1 MIEDLGVGAE
11 GERLRAYVSGPT
23 FQGVREHGSG
33 CGNRGPASA
42 SPPHRIRHRGPC
54 SRRQEAGTMSKFI
67 KLVRI
72 RGSGSGRGDA
82 GARVHGAG
90 HATRP

>member
-1 MIEDLGVGAE
+1 
-11 GERLRAYVSGPT
+11 
-23 FQGVREHGSG
+23 
-33 CGNRGPASA
+33 
-42 SPPHRIRHRGPC
+42 
-54 SRRQEAGTMSKFI
+54 MSKLI

-90 HATRP
+90 DATRP